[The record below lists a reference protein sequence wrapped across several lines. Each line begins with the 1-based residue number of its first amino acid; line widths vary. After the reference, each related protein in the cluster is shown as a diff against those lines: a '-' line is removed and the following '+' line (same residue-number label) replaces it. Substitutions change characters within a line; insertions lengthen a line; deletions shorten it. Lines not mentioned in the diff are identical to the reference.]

1 MLQCRFLNFAP
12 RPSPCQWGKNGRE
25 RNNALLVEH
34 EENRHH
40 ETNEG
45 SQVVPAEVVLENNDG
60 EERKHRKRDALLDDL
75 ELNETERA
83 AVAFKPDA
91 VGRHHEAVFK
101 ESDRPGKKHDG
112 GHALKLMTFMVW
124 SFKCKYQAQVMK
136 MLETQRRPTARRPL
150 LSIGTSERTGKKRG
164 PNT

>member
-1 MLQCRFLNFAP
+1 MNSIFRSGFPDGIVRDGSGQDAVNGNGYGKQ
-12 RPSPCQWGKNGRE
+12 RPLLHKLSPCFLSVDVAMPIPKFCPEAFALPMGKNGRE

-101 ESDRPGKKHDG
+101 ESDRPGKS
-112 GHALKLMTFMVW
+112 TTV
-124 SFKCKYQAQVMK
+124 
-136 MLETQRRPTARRPL
+136 
-150 LSIGTSERTGKKRG
+150 
-164 PNT
+164 